1 MARGI
6 WVSPDEF
13 VKFAEPAKTLTEQIA
28 SRSRSIDFF
37 GLGMYLPNPDPILK
51 SQGRDIRIY
60 RELRTDPLVGGC
72 IRRRKAAVKSLE
84 RGLERGHAPEQV
96 FSFIRDMLDDLDLS
110 RIIGEMTDAVLYGY
124 QPCEIMW
131 GRSVKSWAITDIV
144 GKPPEW
150 FQFDNDNLLRFRA
163 RDAGLEGEAVPP
175 NKFVVPRQDATYDN
189 PYGFPDLS
197 MCFWPVTFKK
207 GGMKFWVRFAEK
219 YGSPWVIGRHPRG
232 TAQGEI
238 DLLLD
243 SMEAMVE
250 DAVAA
255 IPDDSSIEIK
265 EAAGKADSSD
275 IYQNLITLARSEISI
290 ALLGQNQ
297 TTEANSNRASAMVGL
312 EVTDDIRDADADI
325 VESAVNQ
332 AIRMVVS
339 QNFGDVA
346 CPVWKMWEQGTVDDT
361 RATRDEKLSR
371 AGLAFTPQYFKREYQ
386 LQDGDIDETPPSER
400 QKNAMLP
407 LSFAEA
413 VDADVQAQQALDDAL
428 DILMNGGSLNGTLEP
443 VLAPLFKRVEG
454 GVNPSELLGELAELY
469 PQMKAEDLQERL
481 ARIMFVATLW
491 GRLHE
496 RDNG

>member
-1 MARGI
+1 
-6 WVSPDEF
+6 
-13 VKFAEPAKTLTEQIA
+13 
-28 SRSRSIDFF
+28 
-37 GLGMYLPNPDPILK
+37 
-51 SQGRDIRIY
+51 
-60 RELRTDPLVGGC
+60 
-72 IRRRKAAVKSLE
+72 
-84 RGLERGHAPEQV
+84 
-96 FSFIRDMLDDLDLS
+96 
-110 RIIGEMTDAVLYGY
+110 
-124 QPCEIMW
+124 MW
-131 GRSVKSWAITDIV
+131 GRSVKSWAIADIV

-163 RDAGLEGEAVPP
+163 KDAGLEGEPVPL

-219 YGSPWVIGRHPRG
+219 YGSPWVIGKHPRG

-297 TTEANSNRASAMVGL
+297 TTEANSNRASAQAGL

-332 AIRMVVS
+332 TIRMAVS
-339 QNFGDVA
+339 MNFGDVA
-346 CPVWKMWEQGTVDDT
+346 SPVWKMWEQGTVDDT
-361 RATRDEKLSR
+361 QATRDEKLSR
-371 AGLAFTPQYFKREYQ
+371 AGVVFTPKYFKREYQ

-400 QKNAMLP
+400 QKNMLP

-413 VDADVQAQQALDDAL
+413 IDADIQAQQALDDAL
-428 DILMNGGSLNGTLEP
+428 DILMNGGALNGTLEP
-443 VLAPLFKRVEG
+443 VLAPLFKRVED

-469 PQMKAEDLQERL
+469 PQMNADDLQERL
-481 ARIMFVATLW
+481 ARIMFVATVW